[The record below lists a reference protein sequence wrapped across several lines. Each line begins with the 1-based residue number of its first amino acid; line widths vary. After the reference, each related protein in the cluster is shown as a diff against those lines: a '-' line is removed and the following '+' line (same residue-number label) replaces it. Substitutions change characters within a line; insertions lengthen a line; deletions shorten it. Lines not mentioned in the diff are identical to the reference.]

1 MLKLISSSSDQAVA
15 QRILED
21 FQAAGYAI
29 SSEAPVHGDVA
40 ILMLSSAA
48 LADAALQAALVK
60 ALDLS
65 LHIVPVMT
73 QRVKLPKLIDHLDV
87 VDFSDGY
94 DFDVLRKQVDFEL
107 SAGAP
112 RPIRVLTPTVKRS
125 NRTVGIVLG
134 LIAFGMFA
142 AGLYGVGVLHIQAPI
157 QEFNDEATMEAA
169 TVMILVEPVMATYQL
184 YFPLTTAEAAAYP
197 ATLQAIPTV
206 YRPLVAATA
215 TALVTT
221 PTPKPDN
228 GSDFGF

>member
-21 FQAAGYAI
+21 FRRRATRSAAK
-29 SSEAPVHGDVA
+29 PRCMVTWR
-40 ILMLSSAA
+40 ILLLSSAA

-73 QRVKLPKLIDHLDV
+73 QRVTLPKLIDHLDV

-94 DFDVLRKQVDFEL
+94 DFDVLRKQVDFEM
-107 SAGAP
+107 SADAP
-112 RPIRVLTPTVKRS
+112 RPVRVLTPKVKRS
-125 NRTVGIVLG
+125 NRTAGIVLG

-142 AGLYGVGVLHIQAPI
+142 VGLYGVGVLHIQAPI
-157 QEFNDEATMEAA
+157 REFNDQATMEAA
-169 TVMILVEPVMATYQL
+169 TVMKLVEPVMATYQL
-184 YFPLTTAEAAAYP
+184 YFPLNAAEASAYP

-221 PTPKPDN
+221 PTPKQDN
-228 GSDFGF
+228 GSGFGF